1 MMVSNNNQA
10 LIHCKLESETLLQS
24 LGLKYQLNDGELDVI
39 VDDND
44 IIDDEEFVTSYGI
57 DYALV
62 NCIEAV

>member
-57 DYALV
+57 DYELV

>member
-24 LGLKYQLNDGELDVI
+24 LGLKYQECDGELDVI

-57 DYALV
+57 DYDLV